1 MIKCEICGNEYENK
15 NGFGKHLFLTHNIHT
30 KEYYD
35 KYLRKPDEG
44 ICPIC
49 GKETTFRGDWKYLK
63 FCSYKC
69 AHKNISWDYEK
80 YGVSRSEF
88 YSKIANDLREKTKL
102 RYNIKSYNRIIKILP
117 KNYLKLI
124 NHTNYEVFN
133 CKCLICS
140 KNIILSRYRIFYNT
154 RNNLPL
160 CYECNPKN
168 PRLEDELFEYI
179 KEIYKDETIIHD
191 RNILKPKEL
200 DLYLPKLKIAFEFDG
215 TYWHADPR
223 FFNENDII
231 EITKRTAKEIW
242 DADLNKIKLAE
253 NVGIKLYRIKE
264 YDWLNNNEQIKNFI
278 RSKINE
284 NSNNC

>member
-1 MIKCEICGNEYENK
+1 MIKCEICGNDYENK

-35 KYLRKPDEG
+35 KYLRKPGEG
-44 ICPIC
+44 VCPVC
-49 GKETTFRGDWKYLK
+49 GKETSFRAEWRYLK
-63 FCSYKC
+63 YCSYKC
-69 AHKNISWDYEK
+69 AHKNESWNLNK
-80 YGVSRSEF
+80 FHKTRSEF
-88 YSKIANDLREKTKL
+88 YKEHYELNKQKCIENKNKSTEKEAIEILNKNQITVDKIENLHNFYCQCNVCNTKFVIHKSKIFYL
-102 RYNIKSYNRIIKILP
+102 NRLNSKFCEVCFPYKP
-117 KNYLKLI
+117 K
-124 NHTNYEVFN
+124 
-133 CKCLICS
+133 
-140 KNIILSRYRIFYNT
+140 
-154 RNNLPL
+154 
-160 CYECNPKN
+160 
-168 PRLEDELFEYI
+168 LEDELFNYV
-179 KEIYKDETIIHD
+179 KEIYKDETILHD
-191 RNILKPKEL
+191 RNIIKPKEL
-200 DLYLPKLKIAFEFDG
+200 DIYLPKLKLAFEFDG

-242 DADLNKIKLAE
+242 ETDLNKIKLAE